1 MRVWRYKRDMS
12 QLEIISPS
20 SESESEPTLFALGPH
35 PEPETPPPG
44 RARVRR
50 AERHQVVIQ
59 VASLDSLL
67 PEDHRVRLVWEYVE
81 GLDLSRLYEA
91 IGSVE
96 GRAGRDAIDPRIL
109 MALWLY
115 ATLDGVGSARQLAR
129 LCKDHVVYRWLCG
142 GVSVNYHTLAD
153 FRTAHPDLLDD
164 LLTQSV
170 ATLMHEGL
178 VTLERVAQDGM
189 RVRAS
194 AGASSFR
201 RASSLQRCL
210 VEAEQQVSALAAER
224 EHPDPGR
231 SARQEAARERAAK
244 ERQRRVEEAL
254 RRMPEIEAAK
264 ERRKKN
270 RSKAERKKVSEA
282 RVSTTDP
289 ESRVMK
295 MPDGGFRPAYN
306 LQMATDRDSQVIVGV
321 AVDTTGSDGGLA
333 PPVLEQVVE
342 RTGQLPEA
350 YLIDGSFAKR
360 EDITALELRGVTVY
374 APTRSPRTT
383 TSGRTKSE
391 PRRDDTPQVACWRE
405 RMETEEAKEIY
416 KQRAATAECVNA
428 HARRRGLMQLSVRG
442 AYKVRS
448 VLLLMAITHNLLRWI
463 TLSAGASPQ
472 QPLI

>member
-1 MRVWRYKRDMS
+1 MVREDMA
-12 QLEIISPS
+12 ED
-20 SESESEPTLFALGPH
+20 TLFEL
-35 PEPETPPPG
+35 PEPQACKPEGQTSPQQ
-44 RARVRR
+44 ARVLRPVR
-50 AERHQVVIQ
+50 NQIEWVERD
-59 VASLDSLL
+59 LDGLL
-67 PEDHRVRLVWEYVE
+67 PDDHPARAIWAFLERM
-81 GLDLSRLYEA
+81 DLSAFYA
-91 IGSVE
+91 SIKSVQ
-96 GRAGRDAIDPRIL
+96 GRAGHPATDPQVL
-109 MALWLY
+109 LALWLY
-115 ATLDGVGSARQLAR
+115 ATSEGVGSARQIDR
-129 LCKDHVVYRWLCG
+129 FCKEHDAYRWLCG
-142 GVSVNYHTLAD
+142 GVPINYHTLSD
-153 FRTAHPDLLDD
+153 FRVANQEALDN
-164 LLTQSV
+164 LLTEIL
-170 ATLMHEGL
+170 AAMMDAGL
-178 VTLERVAQDGM
+178 VTLRHVAQDGM